1 MVYGRRS
8 GEVSFINRRFGADLT
23 SVFPFNKDSSVM
35 STSSSTSSA
44 ALAAAFLISG
54 NFLRAGGF
62 ENGRAQEVFARVKS
76 RAVERKK
83 RLEYMLLENDREEKD
98 FLFSCYDYT
107 QAVNKQKYL

>member
-8 GEVSFINRRFGADLT
+8 GEVSFVRRRFGADLT

-35 STSSSTSSA
+35 STSSSSRSA
-44 ALAAAFLISG
+44 VLAPAFLVSG
-54 NFLRAGGF
+54 NFLRAVGLG
-62 ENGRAQEVFARVKS
+62 EKGRDQEVFARVKS

-107 QAVNKQKYL
+107 QRTVE